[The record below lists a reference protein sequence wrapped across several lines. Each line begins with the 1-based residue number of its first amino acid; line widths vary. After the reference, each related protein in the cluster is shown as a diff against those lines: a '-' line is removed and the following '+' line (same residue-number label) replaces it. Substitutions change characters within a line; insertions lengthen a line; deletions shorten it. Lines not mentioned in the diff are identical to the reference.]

1 MPFDD
6 DDDDPQG
13 PNNKGLKQ
21 VSSQR
26 SIFDGAPKKPTQED
40 LDRKVKKIEERVAGY
55 KAKAADLASQF
66 NKFMADKT
74 LPQNRNFYQ
83 NSAQTD
89 LLGDMVKLA
98 IEINNDPNEQEGM
111 GSLGWIVLLL
121 RTCFAQRDKINL
133 LEYQLG
139 QLSGK
144 IDATHI
150 SALIS
155 KEITR
160 QLDEQKKSE

>member
-1 MPFDD
+1 M
-6 DDDDPQG
+6 
-13 PNNKGLKQ
+13 
-21 VSSQR
+21 S
-26 SIFDGAPKKPTQED
+26 
-40 LDRKVKKIEERVAGY
+40 
-55 KAKAADLASQF
+55 
-66 NKFMADKT
+66 DKT
-74 LPQNRNFYQ
+74 LAQNRNFYQ

-121 RTCFAQRDKINL
+121 RTCFSQRDKINL
-133 LEYQLG
+133 LEYQLA
-139 QLSGK
+139 QLNGK

-155 KEITR
+155 KEIAR